1 MLVNSINQQAKYRFK
16 RLTVQFTSYLH
27 VRIVLEAEQANK
39 KAYLKVDNDDED
51 YLLIYYIAQ
60 SRPM

>member
-1 MLVNSINQQAKYRFK
+1 VLVNSINQQAKYRFK